1 MPLRPRFHN
10 QPRNGRRTKRA
21 PSFPIQRPGLKLDHA
36 LPILLLNTMK
46 RRRSRLL
53 AGVLGVVTGLIP
65 FLSPSHPASAQTI
78 VWDYPAE
85 GLAIGVWDSSS
96 VCGDVPPLVVSEI
109 DPLRYRI
116 SVHYFRNEPFEEP
129 PDIHEWQRRTGHDLV
144 FNAGLFREN
153 FSYLGL
159 LYAQGKPLGGKR
171 HASWMGLF
179 VAEPTQ
185 AGPATAGI
193 LDLSIDPFNEQR
205 PPYGEA
211 AQSLMLLDR
220 TGKVRV
226 NSSGKRSQQ
235 TIVGELKNGHILLM
249 KTTEAASLHAIGRC
263 LHEAYPQIRQAMA
276 MDGGSSSDVSISPAL
291 QKAVEKTAGTH
302 SWMALLN
309 NGPTG
314 HIGLPAVIG
323 VSPRGATSRP

>member
-1 MPLRPRFHN
+1 
-10 QPRNGRRTKRA
+10 
-21 PSFPIQRPGLKLDHA
+21 
-36 LPILLLNTMK
+36 MK
-46 RRRSRLL
+46 RRCSRLWAGAL
-53 AGVLGVVTGLIP
+53 AIVTGLIP
-65 FLSPSHPASAQTI
+65 FLLPSHPVSAQTI
-78 VWDYPAE
+78 AWDHPVE
-85 GLAIGVWDSSS
+85 GLAIGVWDPSS
-96 VCGDVPPLVVSEI
+96 VCSDVPPLVVSEI

-116 SVHYFRNEPFEEP
+116 SVHYFRNEPLTEP

-159 LYAQGKPLGGKR
+159 LYAQGRPLGGKR
-171 HASWMGLF
+171 HTSWMGLF
-179 VAEPTQ
+179 VAEPTE
-185 AGPATAGI
+185 AGTARAGI

-205 PPYGEA
+205 PSYEEA

-220 TGKVRV
+220 TGRVRV
-226 NSSGKRSQQ
+226 NPSGKQSQQ

-249 KTTEAASLHAIGRC
+249 KTTEPTSLHAIGRC
-263 LHEAYPQIRQAMA
+263 LHEAYPQILQAMA

-291 QKAVEKTAGTH
+291 QKAVENTAGPH

-309 NGPTG
+309 SGPTG

-323 VSPRGATSRP
+323 ISPRGATSRP

>member
-1 MPLRPRFHN
+1 
-10 QPRNGRRTKRA
+10 
-21 PSFPIQRPGLKLDHA
+21 
-36 LPILLLNTMK
+36 MK
-46 RRRSRLL
+46 RRRYPLCAGAL
-53 AGVLGVVTGLIP
+53 AVVAGLA
-65 FLSPSHPASAQTI
+65 FLVSPIHPVSAQT
-78 VWDYPAE
+78 VAWDRPAD
-85 GLAIGVWDSSS
+85 GLAIGVWNPAPLCS
-96 VCGDVPPLVVSEI
+96 DVAPLVVSDI

-116 SVHYFRNEPFEEP
+116 SVHYFRNEPFQEP

-179 VAEPTQ
+179 VAEPME
-185 AGPATAGI
+185 AGASRAAI
-193 LDLSIDPFNEQR
+193 LDLSIDTFNEDR
-205 PPYGEA
+205 PSYGEA

-226 NSSGKRSQQ
+226 KESGKQSQQ
-235 TIVGELKNGHILLM
+235 TVVGELKNGHILLI
-249 KTTEAASLHAIGRC
+249 KTTEPASLHAIGHC
-263 LHEAYPQIRQAMA
+263 LREAYPQIRQAMA

-302 SWMALLN
+302 SWLALLN
-309 NGPTG
+309 SGPTG

-323 VSPRGATSRP
+323 ISPRAAPSRQ

>member
-1 MPLRPRFHN
+1 V
-10 QPRNGRRTKRA
+10 T
-21 PSFPIQRPGLKLDHA
+21 LDHT

-46 RRRSRLL
+46 RRRSRLWV
-53 AGVLGVVTGLIP
+53 GVLGIVTGLIP
-65 FLSPSHPASAQTI
+65 FLSPFYPVSAQTI
-78 VWDYPAE
+78 VWDHPAE
-85 GLAIGVWDSSS
+85 GLAIGVWDPSS
-96 VCGDVPPLVVSEI
+96 VCSDVPPLVVSEI

-116 SVHYFRNEPFEEP
+116 FVHYFRNEPFEEP

-159 LYAQGKPLGGKR
+159 LYAQGKPVGGKR
-171 HASWMGLF
+171 HTSWMGLF
-179 VAEPTQ
+179 VAEPTE
-185 AGPATAGI
+185 AGAATAGI
-193 LDLSIDPFNEQR
+193 LDLSIDPFNEQQ

-226 NSSGKRSQQ
+226 NPTGKQSQQ

-249 KTTEAASLHAIGRC
+249 KTTEPVSLHAMGRC

-291 QKAVEKTAGTH
+291 QKAAEKAAGTH
-302 SWMALLN
+302 SWVALLN
-309 NGPTG
+309 SGPTG

-323 VSPRGATSRP
+323 ISPRGAVSRR

>member
-1 MPLRPRFHN
+1 M
-10 QPRNGRRTKRA
+10 
-21 PSFPIQRPGLKLDHA
+21 
-36 LPILLLNTMK
+36 
-46 RRRSRLL
+46 
-53 AGVLGVVTGLIP
+53 
-65 FLSPSHPASAQTI
+65 
-78 VWDYPAE
+78 
-85 GLAIGVWDSSS
+85 
-96 VCGDVPPLVVSEI
+96 
-109 DPLRYRI
+109 
-116 SVHYFRNEPFEEP
+116 HYFRNEPFEEP
-129 PDIHEWQRRTGHDLV
+129 PDIHEWQRRTGHDMV

-179 VAEPTQ
+179 VAEPTETGT
-185 AGPATAGI
+185 ARAGI

-220 TGKVRV
+220 SGKVRV
-226 NSSGKRSQQ
+226 NPSGKQSQQ
-235 TIVGELKNGHILLM
+235 TIVGEMKNGHILLM
-249 KTTEAASLHAIGRC
+249 KTTEPVSLHAIGRC

-309 NGPTG
+309 SGPTG

-323 VSPRGATSRP
+323 ISPRGAHVTSVNSPWRSADPSAQTAFWLDRRCLTGSPESRPRPRHSYCRGHCKRGYSRDPPTFQPQCCSDGRIGSRPRCAHPRRRRFPGGAF

>member
-1 MPLRPRFHN
+1 MKFLRESMF
-10 QPRNGRRTKRA
+10 A
-21 PSFPIQRPGLKLDHA
+21 PVLVI
-36 LPILLLNTMK
+36 
-46 RRRSRLL
+46 L
-53 AGVLGVVTGLIP
+53 AG
-65 FLSPSHPASAQTI
+65 LSSVGSISHSASGQSIAWDRPA
-78 VWDYPAE
+78 D
-85 GLAIGVWDSSS
+85 GLAIGIWDPSPLCS
-96 VCGDVPPLVVSEI
+96 DVPPLVVSEI

-116 SVHYFRNEPFEEP
+116 SVHYFRNETLLEP

-185 AGPATAGI
+185 AGASRAGI
-193 LDLSIDPFNEQR
+193 LDLSTDPFDEER
-205 PPYGEA
+205 PPYSEA

-226 NSSGKRSQQ
+226 KQSGKQSQQ
-235 TIVGELKNGHILLM
+235 TIVAELQNGHVLIM
-249 KTTEAASLHAIGRC
+249 KTTEVASLHAIGRC
-263 LHEAYPQIRQAMA
+263 LHEAYPEVRQAMA
-276 MDGGSSSDVSISPAL
+276 MDGGSSSDLSISPAL
-291 QKAVEKTAGTH
+291 QRAVEKTEGAH
-302 SWMALLN
+302 PWMALLN
-309 NGPTG
+309 AGPTG

-323 VSPRGATSRP
+323 VSPRRNSSRP